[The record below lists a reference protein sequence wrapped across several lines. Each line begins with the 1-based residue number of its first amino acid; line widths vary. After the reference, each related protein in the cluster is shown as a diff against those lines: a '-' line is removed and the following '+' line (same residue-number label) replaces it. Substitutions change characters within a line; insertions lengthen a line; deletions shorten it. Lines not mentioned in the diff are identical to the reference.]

1 MKILEQA
8 ASLPGLLQKF
18 GVDETEVIA
27 VDLTNYWSNPR
38 IQLQW
43 PAWRRTFLQG
53 KFETC
58 EIKNTGDSSYHY
70 YAEREG
76 WVLLSVFDKLIGED
90 E

>member
-8 ASLPGLLQKF
+8 AALPGLLQKF
-18 GVDETEVIA
+18 GIAEEEVIA
-27 VDLTNYWSNPR
+27 VDLTSYWSNPR

-53 KFETC
+53 KYVTC
-58 EIKNTGDSSYHY
+58 EVMVAGNDTYHY

-76 WVLLSVFDKLIGED
+76 WVILSVFEKLIGED